1 MFQAGAISMTND
13 DEILKLAERS
23 LTLLRAVIGQ
33 LTPEQI
39 AEANDARCRLERLK
53 RGLSNRA
60 A

>member
-1 MFQAGAISMTND
+1 
-13 DEILKLAERS
+13 LAERS